1 MFGAPSEELEQ
12 AELEEFKRWLA
23 AGGRAMIL
31 LGNIADGESGG
42 ALHSFLDE
50 YVVHI

>member
-1 MFGAPSEELEQ
+1 VFGAPSEELEQ